1 MQQTPKYASIHEP
14 VIVRQTPVCPRGHW
28 WGVHA
33 TPAKECVRVRPC
45 HGAVPGGPRTPCS
58 SRIWVPLAACGTA
71 VIYVLRPLLNRRAMT
86 AGAPR
91 PDHALQ
97 LLGQTMRTLRTQRR
111 LTQRTLAARV
121 GLTRPYVSAMEQGR
135 RHGTMWT
142 LLQIT
147 AALQVP
153 LAVLFEPLA
162 QRPAL

>member
-1 MQQTPKYASIHEP
+1 M
-14 VIVRQTPVCPRGHW
+14 
-28 WGVHA
+28 
-33 TPAKECVRVRPC
+33 
-45 HGAVPGGPRTPCS
+45 
-58 SRIWVPLAACGTA
+58 WVPLAACGTA
-71 VIYVLRPLLNRRAMT
+71 VVYVLRTLLDRHAMT

-121 GLTRPYVSAMEQGR
+121 GLTRPCVSAMERGR

>member
-1 MQQTPKYASIHEP
+1 LQKTPKCASIHKP
-14 VIVRQTPVCPRGHW
+14 VIVRQTHVCPRGHW

-33 TPAKECVRVRPC
+33 TPAKECVRARPC
-45 HGAVPGGPRTPCS
+45 HGAVPGGPSTPCS
-58 SRIWVPLAACGTA
+58 SRMRVPLAACGPA
-71 VIYVLRPLLNRRAMT
+71 VVYVLRPLLTRHAMT

-97 LLGQTMRTLRTQRR
+97 LLGQTMRALRTQWR
-111 LTQRTLAARV
+111 LTQRTLATRV
-121 GLTRPYVSAMEQGR
+121 GLTRPSVSAMERGR

-153 LAVLFEPLA
+153 LAVRFEPLA
-162 QRPAL
+162 QRPEL